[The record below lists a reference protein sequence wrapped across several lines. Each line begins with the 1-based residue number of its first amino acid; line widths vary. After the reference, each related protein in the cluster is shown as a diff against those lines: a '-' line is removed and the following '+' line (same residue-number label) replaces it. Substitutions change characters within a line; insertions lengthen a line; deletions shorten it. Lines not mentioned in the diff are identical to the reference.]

1 MKTEI
6 LGKLEEALVILDDLT
21 DEIAYQPMVKS
32 ITNAMGKITVAKHA
46 IKEQTKKEVKLKRT
60 EAAFIKRMLDHWIES
75 ADTRYLFAKTAEQGN
90 EFESLICEDSQGR
103 AFVIGLN
110 IANYNY
116 KRYKVGDIFTIK
128 SARCYS
134 VSPTLSF
141 LYYVRIKH

>member
-1 MKTEI
+1 MKT
-6 LGKLEEALVILDDLT
+6 
-21 DEIAYQPMVKS
+21 
-32 ITNAMGKITVAKHA
+32 
-46 IKEQTKKEVKLKRT
+46 TKKVTNLVLLVKEIQT
-60 EAAFIKRMLDHWIES
+60 GFD
-75 ADTRYLFAKTAEQGN
+75 EQGN

-110 IANYNY
+110 AANYNY

-141 LYYVRIKH
+141 LYYVRINHLK